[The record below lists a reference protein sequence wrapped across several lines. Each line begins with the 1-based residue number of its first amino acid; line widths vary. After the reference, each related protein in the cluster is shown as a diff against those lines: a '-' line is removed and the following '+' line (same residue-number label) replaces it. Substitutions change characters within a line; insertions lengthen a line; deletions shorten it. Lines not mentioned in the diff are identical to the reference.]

1 MKVKRVTWADHQ
13 RKLHMHV
20 APNDLPELKTGLKYN
35 EPQKLKAVVF

>member
-13 RKLHMHV
+13 RKLYMHV

-35 EPQKLKAVVF
+35 ESQKLKAIVF